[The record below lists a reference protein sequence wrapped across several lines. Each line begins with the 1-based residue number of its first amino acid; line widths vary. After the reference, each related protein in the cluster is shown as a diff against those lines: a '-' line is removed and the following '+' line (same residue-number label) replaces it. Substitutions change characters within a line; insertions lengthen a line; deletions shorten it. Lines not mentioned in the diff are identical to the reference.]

1 MKHEA
6 QVVLYRSYRRGD
18 LPDIQIPHSSLI
30 TPLQAVA
37 QVSME
42 PAHTLGLLPLTG
54 SKGDLSLTRA
64 SVLSFIPSPGSQGPR
79 RGVLSS
85 TLLWAQC
92 LCVPVTLQSF
102 SHQ

>member
-37 QVSME
+37 QVSARL
-42 PAHTLGLLPLTG
+42 AHALGQLPRVGAGVTCPPCVGFSLVAVGRLLIAVA
-54 SKGDLSLTRA
+54 SLA
-64 SVLSFIPSPGSQGPR
+64 AEHGL
-79 RGVLSS
+79 
-85 TLLWAQC
+85 
-92 LCVPVTLQSF
+92 
-102 SHQ
+102 

>member
-64 SVLSFIPSPGSQGPR
+64 SLGFPAEQACWGVRGGGSWGSWCCLSTHGT
-79 RGVLSS
+79 V
-85 TLLWAQC
+85 
-92 LCVPVTLQSF
+92 
-102 SHQ
+102 

>member
-54 SKGDLSLTRA
+54 SKGDLSLGA
-64 SVLSFIPSPGSQGPR
+64 PAVPAVLPVRWSAGMCVLWEFPSKL
-79 RGVLSS
+79 RGDDGALP
-85 TLLWAQC
+85 L
-92 LCVPVTLQSF
+92 
-102 SHQ
+102 

>member
-37 QVSME
+37 QVSARL
-42 PAHTLGLLPLTG
+42 AHALGQLPRVG
-54 SKGDLSLTRA
+54 A
-64 SVLSFIPSPGSQGPR
+64 
-79 RGVLSS
+79 GV
-85 TLLWAQC
+85 TCPPHRPQC
-92 LCVPVTLQSF
+92 
-102 SHQ
+102 